1 MQKSSTERATL
12 WLAATPTTHRS
23 HKFTE
28 EKLPAPK
35 NSAPAII
42 WPQVMLWAGAA
53 HE

>member
-1 MQKSSTERATL
+1 MQKFSTERATL
-12 WLAATPTTHRS
+12 SLIATPTTHRS
-23 HKFTE
+23 HKSTE

-35 NSAPAII
+35 IPAPAAI